1 MAKFFNKFRQPCF
14 WSIFGPFSQFWG
26 KIFFFVSSAMP
37 KLEKTNDTIPRKP
50 PDRRTKG
57 RTDSISLDP
66 SGHRRESNK
75 VTEIR

>member
-1 MAKFFNKFRQPCF
+1 MAKFFNKFKQPCF
-14 WSIFGPFSQFWG
+14 WSIFPILGQN
-26 KIFFFVSSAMP
+26 FFFVSSAMP